1 MQPQTEN
8 NDMGAMFSDQALED
22 QQKIMEY
29 ALTGRE
35 LVLTPDHIP
44 VLSKQNAATF
54 HAKAKERIYEQGGA
68 FEYVEVIKF
77 FAALDKEINGD
88 SNSKKEPDKEFIEFL
103 RDEISKQGNGGDKAE
118 FKTER
123 GVKFTLA
130 EVGSSYDFSKC
141 NDLRLDELEAKA
153 REAADLVKVRKEF
166 LKTVPEKGLI
176 ITDEETGET
185 YTIYPPAKSSRSS
198 FKVSLPK

>member
-1 MQPQTEN
+1 
-8 NDMGAMFSDQALED
+8 
-22 QQKIMEY
+22 MET
-29 ALTGRE
+29 LNE
-35 LVLTPDHIP
+35 LILTPDHIP

-54 HAKAKERIYEQGGA
+54 HAKAKEKIYEEGGA

-103 RDEISKQGNGGDKAE
+103 REEISKQGNGGDKAE

-141 NDLRLDELEAKA
+141 NDQELLETEELAKFW
-153 REAADLVKVRKEF
+153 ADKVKERKEF
-166 LKTVPEKGLI
+166 LKTLPLSGLDI
-176 ITDEETGET
+176 ITKDGEA
-185 YTIYPPAKSSRSS
+185 IKIFPPAKSSRSS